1 MFPSVTSRADNGK
14 THNQSQMSA
23 ALNNS
28 LMMDSSRQTKHYL
41 NSSMGME
48 IKKKKKS
55 PRSVKKLSKQESA

>member
-1 MFPSVTSRADNGK
+1 
-14 THNQSQMSA
+14 MSA

-28 LMMDSSRQTKHYL
+28 LMMDSSRKTKHYL